1 MCGVSRPKLSIAFD
15 VANANTIPLKDE
27 HIMALCVGLQVTII
41 IYSL

>member
-27 HIMALCVGLQVTII
+27 HMALCVGLQVTII